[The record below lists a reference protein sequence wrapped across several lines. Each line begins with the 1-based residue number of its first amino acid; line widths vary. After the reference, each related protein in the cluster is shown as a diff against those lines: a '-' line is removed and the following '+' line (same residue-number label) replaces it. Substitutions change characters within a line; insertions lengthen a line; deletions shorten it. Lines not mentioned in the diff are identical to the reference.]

1 MKEEYELP
9 RLLKR
14 SATSTIC
21 FKKTFIYLINIDG
34 EVTYTFTFAE
44 YHVMGRNIVSALPK
58 HTFQVGLKRKKKE
71 REREPERV
79 YKEALDTTQINLE
92 KFMKNWNK

>member
-1 MKEEYELP
+1 
-9 RLLKR
+9 
-14 SATSTIC
+14 
-21 FKKTFIYLINIDG
+21 
-34 EVTYTFTFAE
+34 
-44 YHVMGRNIVSALPK
+44 MGRNIVSALPK